1 MPEKR
6 QFLNLYKLLYPEYW
20 VQEIG
25 KTVKFFIMAVEEQDA
40 VCNWKELFERRF
52 DTKVKNVYMTSG
64 QEGLASDYKL
74 LKHPV
79 GQLMLGF
86 RVIVAEFGNH
96 TDALEAFL

>member
-1 MPEKR
+1 
-6 QFLNLYKLLYPEYW
+6 
-20 VQEIG
+20 
-25 KTVKFFIMAVEEQDA
+25 
-40 VCNWKELFERRF
+40 
-52 DTKVKNVYMTSG
+52 MTSG

>member
-1 MPEKR
+1 MS
-6 QFLNLYKLLYPEYW
+6 
-20 VQEIG
+20 VD
-25 KTVKFFIMAVEEQDA
+25 EQDA

-79 GQLMLGF
+79 GQLMVGL

-96 TDALEAFL
+96 MDALEAFLQMNGATVQHENSPSV

>member
-1 MPEKR
+1 LPEKR

>member
-52 DTKVKNVYMTSG
+52 DSKVKNVYMTSG

-86 RVIVAEFGNH
+86 RVVVAEFGNH

>member
-1 MPEKR
+1 M
-6 QFLNLYKLLYPEYW
+6 
-20 VQEIG
+20 
-25 KTVKFFIMAVEEQDA
+25 KFFIMAVEEQDA

-52 DTKVKNVYMTSG
+52 DSKVKNVYMTSG

-86 RVIVAEFGNH
+86 RVVVAEFGNH